1 MRGWMMLTGASLFAV
16 AGAAHAQ
23 SPTQQ
28 TAPPTGSDPVA
39 AAPQDPS
46 ATAPTTD
53 EGSLGD
59 IVVTAQRRSE
69 SLREVPIAI
78 TVVDGA
84 SIRETGA
91 NQLADITQRA
101 PSLNFTATPGV
112 PNFAIRGVGTN
123 SFDYGIESAVGI
135 AVDDVNITLPRFVPL
150 NSLADVERVE
160 VLRGPQGLLFGKN
173 TTAGL
178 ISITTARPELGRFG
192 SSGRVQAGERDQV
205 QTQAVVNLPIGQSA
219 ALRLVGGYQYQKPV
233 TDLVGPGRL
242 DPVRRYFGTAKL
254 LWEPTDRLSLY
265 AIADYQNNGGIE
277 AYSTIRKFGGN
288 DATPIPAA
296 FRPLAPAN
304 FVLTQNTA
312 LGVVASPRN
321 NKTAVGS
328 TDIRRDE
335 RSFGAQFTASYDA
348 GPFAITSVTAYRD
361 LNARANNDV
370 DQTPVP
376 FFDTNIANS
385 QSNQFSQEL
394 RVNNTGPG
402 FLDYTAGLYFFRQHI
417 DAQILQSGTFGV
429 FPASTPVRLS
439 PVNGQSNFDYDS
451 KSYAAFAQ
459 ATFNLTPELR
469 LIVGGRYTR
478 DEIDSTTT
486 VTRVTG
492 VCNLVTFLLSG
503 GRNCVGALAAPIVAD
518 RGVDGFSGRAG
529 VEYEVGTANLYA
541 TYTRGYKGP
550 AVSSAAGAAFA
561 VDPEKVDAYEIGAKI
576 DLADRRIS
584 LNLAGFINDFRDFQ
598 AQVFDQS
605 LNGGLGTFRTGNA
618 STLKTRGI
626 EAEALVRPIRG
637 VTLSGGV
644 TYLDTEYGDYLVS
657 CYFGQTAAQGCNLP
671 GPSFNAAGSPLVGAS
686 KWTTSLAGNV
696 EQPVGRDLK
705 VFVNADWRY
714 RSSFYYA
721 INDPNTIQSG
731 FSVVNVTAGL
741 ADIGDHARVSVF
753 VRNLFDKRYAA
764 AIFPGNFSVGQYV
777 QSLPDNA
784 FRRIGA
790 AFEWRF

>member
-1 MRGWMMLTGASLFAV
+1 MKAWVLLAGASLIAV
-16 AGAAHAQ
+16 SGSAQ
-23 SPTQQ
+23 AQ
-28 TAPPTGSDPVA
+28 TTAQA
-39 AAPQDPS
+39 ES
-46 ATAPTTD
+46 ATSQDATADDPA
-53 EGSLGD
+53 GD
-59 IVVTAQRRSE
+59 IIVTAQRRNE
-69 SLREVPIAI
+69 RLRDVPIAI

-178 ISITTARPELGRFG
+178 ISITTARPELGKFG
-192 SSGRVQAGERDQV
+192 SSGRVQIGERSQV
-205 QTQAVVNLPIGQSA
+205 QSQAVVNLPIGQTA
-219 ALRLVGGYQYQKPV
+219 ALRVVGGYQYQKPV
-233 TDLVGPGRL
+233 TELVGPGKL
-242 DPVRRYFGTAKL
+242 DPVRRWFGTAKL

-265 AIADYQNNGGIE
+265 AIADYQNNSGIE

-288 DATPIPAA
+288 DPTPIPAA
-296 FRPLAPAN
+296 LRPLAPAN
-304 FVLTQNTA
+304 FVIVQNTA
-312 LGVVASPRN
+312 LGVTASPRN
-321 NKTAVGS
+321 NRTAIGS
-328 TDIRRDE
+328 NDVLRNE

-348 GPFAITSVTAYRD
+348 GPVAITSVTAYRD

-370 DQTPVP
+370 DQTPIP

-385 QSNQFSQEL
+385 QSHQFSQEL
-394 RVNNTGPG
+394 RINNSGRG
-402 FLDYTAGLYFFRQHI
+402 VVDYTAGLYYFRQHI

-429 FPASTPVRLS
+429 FPASTPIRLS
-439 PVNGQSNFDYDS
+439 PVNGQSNFDYTT

-459 ATFNLTPELR
+459 LTFNVTQQLR
-469 LIVGGRYTR
+469 LIAGSRYTR
-478 DEIDSTTT
+478 DEIESTTT
-486 VTRVTG
+486 VTAVPG

-503 GRNCVGALAAPIVAD
+503 GRTCVGALAAPVVAD
-518 RGVDGFSGRAG
+518 RGANGFSGRAG
-529 VEYEVGTANLYA
+529 VEYALGTANLYA

-550 AVSSAAGAAFA
+550 AISSAAGVAFA
-561 VDPEKVDAYEIGAKI
+561 VDPERVDAYEVGVKA
-576 DLADRRIS
+576 DLLDRRLT

-598 AQVFDQS
+598 AQVFDPT

-618 STLKTRGI
+618 STLKTRGV
-626 EAEALVRPIRG
+626 EAEAIVRPASG
-637 VTLSGGV
+637 FSLTGGV
-644 TYLDTEYGDYLVS
+644 TYLDTEYGNYNVA
-657 CYFGQTAAQGCNLP
+657 CYFGQTAAQGCSLP

-686 KWTTSLAGNV
+686 KWTTSLAASV
-696 EQPVGRDLK
+696 DRPVGDALR
-705 VFVNADWRY
+705 VFANADWRY

-721 INDPNTIQSG
+721 INDPNTIQPG
-731 FSVVNVTAGL
+731 FSVVNATVG
-741 ADIGDHARVSVF
+741 IGNAEGRARFSVF

-764 AIFPGNFSVGQYV
+764 AIFPGNFSAGQYV

>member
-1 MRGWMMLTGASLFAV
+1 MKAWVLLAGASLIAV
-16 AGAAHAQ
+16 SGSAQ
-23 SPTQQ
+23 AQ
-28 TAPPTGSDPVA
+28 TTAQA
-39 AAPQDPS
+39 ES
-46 ATAPTTD
+46 ATSQDATADDPA
-53 EGSLGD
+53 GD
-59 IVVTAQRRSE
+59 IIVTAQRRNE
-69 SLREVPIAI
+69 RLRDVPIAI

-178 ISITTARPELGRFG
+178 ISITTARPELGKFG
-192 SSGRVQAGERDQV
+192 SSGRVQVGERDQV
-205 QTQAVVNLPIGQSA
+205 QSQAVVNLPIGQTA
-219 ALRLVGGYQYQKPV
+219 ALRVVGGYQYQKPV
-233 TDLVGPGRL
+233 TELVGPGKL
-242 DPVRRYFGTAKL
+242 DPVRRWFGTAKL

-265 AIADYQNNGGIE
+265 AIADYQNNSGIE

-288 DATPIPAA
+288 DPTPIPAA
-296 FRPLAPAN
+296 LRPLAPAN
-304 FVLTQNTA
+304 FVIVQNTA
-312 LGVVASPRN
+312 LGVTASPRN
-321 NKTAVGS
+321 NRTAIGS
-328 TDIRRDE
+328 NDVLRNE

-348 GPFAITSVTAYRD
+348 GPVAITSVTAYRD

-370 DQTPVP
+370 DQTPIP

-385 QSNQFSQEL
+385 QSHQFSQEL
-394 RVNNTGPG
+394 RINNTGRG
-402 FLDYTAGLYFFRQHI
+402 VADYTAGLYYFRQHI

-429 FPASTPVRLS
+429 FPASTPIRLS
-439 PVNGQSNFDYDS
+439 PVNGQSNFDYTT

-459 ATFNLTPELR
+459 LTFNVTQQLR
-469 LIVGGRYTR
+469 LIAGGRYTR
-478 DEIDSTTT
+478 DEIESTTT
-486 VTRVTG
+486 VTAVPG

-503 GRNCVGALAAPIVAD
+503 GRTCVGALAAPVVAD
-518 RGVDGFSGRAG
+518 RGANGFSGRAG
-529 VEYEVGTANLYA
+529 VEYALGTANLYA

-550 AVSSAAGAAFA
+550 AISSAAGVAFA
-561 VDPEKVDAYEIGAKI
+561 VDPERVDAYEVGVKA
-576 DLADRRIS
+576 DLLDRRLT

-598 AQVFDQS
+598 AQVFDPT

-618 STLKTRGI
+618 STLKTRGV
-626 EAEALVRPIRG
+626 EAEAIVRPASG
-637 VTLSGGV
+637 FSLTGGV
-644 TYLDTEYGDYLVS
+644 TYLDTEYGNYNVA
-657 CYFGQTAAQGCNLP
+657 CYFGQTAAQGCSLP

-686 KWTTSLAGNV
+686 KWTTSLAASV
-696 EQPVGRDLK
+696 DRPVGDTLR
-705 VFVNADWRY
+705 VFANADWRY

-721 INDPNTIQSG
+721 INDPNTIQPG
-731 FSVVNVTAGL
+731 FSVVNATVG
-741 ADIGDHARVSVF
+741 IGDAEGRARFSVF

-764 AIFPGNFSVGQYV
+764 AIFPGNFSAGQYV

>member
-1 MRGWMMLTGASLFAV
+1 MKAWVLLAGASLVAV
-16 AGAAHAQ
+16 SGSAQ
-23 SPTQQ
+23 AQ
-28 TAPPTGSDPVA
+28 TTAQAD
-39 AAPQDPS
+39 S
-46 ATAPTTD
+46 ATSQDATADDPA
-53 EGSLGD
+53 GD
-59 IVVTAQRRSE
+59 IIVTAQRRNE
-69 SLREVPIAI
+69 RLRDVPIAI

-178 ISITTARPELGRFG
+178 ISITTARPELGKFG
-192 SSGRVQAGERDQV
+192 SSGRVQVGERDQV
-205 QTQAVVNLPIGQSA
+205 QSQAVVNLPIGQTA
-219 ALRLVGGYQYQKPV
+219 ALRVVGGYQYQKPV
-233 TDLVGPGRL
+233 TELVGPGKL
-242 DPVRRYFGTAKL
+242 DPVRRWFGTAKL

-265 AIADYQNNGGIE
+265 AIADYQKNSGIE

-288 DATPIPAA
+288 DPTPIPAA
-296 FRPLAPAN
+296 LRPLAPAN
-304 FVLTQNTA
+304 FVIVQNAA
-312 LGVVASPRN
+312 LGVTASPRN
-321 NKTAVGS
+321 NRTAIGS
-328 TDIRRDE
+328 NDVLRNE

-348 GPFAITSVTAYRD
+348 GPVAITSVTAYRD

-370 DQTPVP
+370 DQTPIP

-385 QSNQFSQEL
+385 QSHQFSQEL
-394 RVNNTGPG
+394 RINNTGRG
-402 FLDYTAGLYFFRQHI
+402 VADYTAGLYYFRQHI

-429 FPASTPVRLS
+429 FPASTPIRLS
-439 PVNGQSNFDYDS
+439 PVNGQSNFDYTT

-459 ATFNLTPELR
+459 LTFNVTQQLR
-469 LIVGGRYTR
+469 LIAGGRYTR
-478 DEIDSTTT
+478 DEIESTTT
-486 VTRVTG
+486 VTAMPG

-503 GRNCVGALAAPIVAD
+503 GRTCVGALAAPVVAD
-518 RGVDGFSGRAG
+518 RGANGFSGRAG
-529 VEYEVGTANLYA
+529 VEYALGTANLYA

-550 AVSSAAGAAFA
+550 AISSAAGVAFA
-561 VDPEKVDAYEIGAKI
+561 VDPERVDAYEVGVKA
-576 DLADRRIS
+576 DLLDRRLT
-584 LNLAGFINDFRDFQ
+584 LNLAGFINEFRDFQ
-598 AQVFDQS
+598 AQVFDPT

-618 STLKTRGI
+618 STLKTRGV
-626 EAEALVRPIRG
+626 EAEAIVRPASG
-637 VTLSGGV
+637 FSLTGGV
-644 TYLDTEYGDYLVS
+644 TYLDTEYGNYNVA
-657 CYFGQTAAQGCNLP
+657 CYFGQTAAQGCSLP

-686 KWTTSLAGNV
+686 KWTTSLAASV
-696 EQPVGRDLK
+696 DRPVGDTLR
-705 VFVNADWRY
+705 VFANADWRY

-721 INDPNTIQSG
+721 INDPNTIQPG
-731 FSVVNVTAGL
+731 FSVVNATVG
-741 ADIGDHARVSVF
+741 IGDAEGRARFSVF

-764 AIFPGNFSVGQYV
+764 AIFPGNFSAGQYV

>member
-1 MRGWMMLTGASLFAV
+1 MKGWMTLAGASLIAI
-16 AGAAHAQ
+16 AGAAQAQ
-23 SPTQQ
+23 QVAPDAG
-28 TAPPTGSDPVA
+28 TAADAGRQDPGAPA
-39 AAPQDPS
+39 AADDD
-46 ATAPTTD
+46 T
-53 EGSLGD
+53 GLGD

-69 SLREVPIAI
+69 SLRDVPIAI

-112 PNFAIRGVGTN
+112 PNFSIRGVGTN

-135 AVDDVNITLPRFVPL
+135 AVDDVNVTLPRFVPL

-205 QTQAVVNLPIGQSA
+205 QTQAVVNLPIGQTA
-219 ALRLVGGYQYQKPV
+219 ALRVVGGYQYQK
-233 TDLVGPGRL
+233 TATELVGPGRL

-254 LWEPTDRLSLY
+254 LWEPVERLSLY
-265 AIADYQNNGGIE
+265 AIADYQNNSGIE

-288 DATPIPAA
+288 DPTPIPAA

-304 FVLTQNTA
+304 FVITQNTA
-312 LGVVASPRN
+312 LGVVAGPRN
-321 NKTAVGS
+321 NRTAVGS
-328 TDIRRDE
+328 NDIRRHE

-361 LNARANNDV
+361 LEARANNDV
-370 DQTPVP
+370 DQTPIP

-385 QSNQFSQEL
+385 QSHQWSQEL
-394 RVNNTGPG
+394 RVNNSTPG
-402 FLDYTAGLYFFRQHI
+402 FLDYTVGLYAFRQHI
-417 DAQILQSGTFGV
+417 DAQILQAGTFGV
-429 FPASTPVRLS
+429 FPASNPLRLS

-451 KSYAAFAQ
+451 KSYAGFAQ
-459 ATFNLTPELR
+459 LTFNLTPQLR
-469 LIVGGRYTR
+469 LIAGGRYTR
-478 DEIDSTTT
+478 DEIDSRTT
-486 VTRVTG
+486 VTRVAN

-503 GRNCVGALAAPIVAD
+503 GRTCVGALAAPIVAS
-518 RGVDGFSGRAG
+518 REVDGFSGRAG

-550 AVSSAAGAAFA
+550 AVSSAAGAAFS
-561 VDPEKVDAYEIGAKI
+561 VDPEKVDAYEIGAKL

-584 LNLAGFINDFRDFQ
+584 LNVAGFINDFRDFQ

-605 LNGGLGTFRTGNA
+605 LNGGLGSFRTGNA

-626 EAEALVRPIRG
+626 EAEALVRPVRG
-637 VTLSGGV
+637 VSLSGGV
-644 TYLDTEYGDYLVS
+644 TYLDTKYGDYRVS
-657 CYFGQTAAQGCNLP
+657 CFFGQTAAQGCNLP
-671 GPSFNAAGSPLVGAS
+671 GPSFNAAGAPLVGAS

-705 VFVNADWRY
+705 LFVNADWRY
-714 RSSFYYA
+714 RSRFFYA
-721 INDPNTIQSG
+721 IADPSTIQPG
-731 FSVVNVTAGL
+731 FSVVNAAIGI
-741 ADIGDHARVSVF
+741 ADIDDRARFSVF
-753 VRNLFDKRYAA
+753 ARNLFDQRYAA
-764 AIFPGNFSVGQYV
+764 AIFPGNFSAGQYV
-777 QSLPDNA
+777 QSFPDNA
-784 FRRIGA
+784 FRRFGA

>member
-1 MRGWMMLTGASLFAV
+1 MMRAWFLLASASLVAVSGAAQARAQGASPTDPAV
-16 AGAAHAQ
+16 PSQDA
-23 SPTQQ
+23 STD
-28 TAPPTGSDPVA
+28 GSA
-39 AAPQDPS
+39 
-46 ATAPTTD
+46 D
-53 EGSLGD
+53 E
-59 IVVTAQRRSE
+59 IIVTAQRRSE
-69 SLREVPIAI
+69 RLRDVPIAI

-178 ISITTARPELGRFG
+178 ISITTARPELGKLR
-192 SSGRVQAGERDQV
+192 SSGRVQVGERDQV
-205 QTQAVVNLPIGQSA
+205 QSQAVVNLPLGQNA
-219 ALRLVGGYQYQKPV
+219 ALRVVGGYQYQRPV
-233 TDLVGPGRL
+233 TELVGPGRL
-242 DPVRRYFGTAKL
+242 DPVRRWFGTAKL

-265 AIADYQNNGGIE
+265 AIVDYQNNSGIE

-288 DATPIPAA
+288 DPTPIPAVLRA
-296 FRPLAPAN
+296 LAPAN
-304 FVLTQNTA
+304 FVIVQNTA
-312 LGVVASPRN
+312 RGVVASPRN
-321 NKTAVGS
+321 NRTAIGS
-328 TDIRRDE
+328 NDVVRDE

-348 GPFAITSVTAYRD
+348 GPIAITSVTAYRD

-370 DQTPVP
+370 DQTPIP
-376 FFDTNIANS
+376 FFDTNIASS

-394 RVNNTGPG
+394 RINNTDRG
-402 FLDYTAGLYFFRQHI
+402 FVDYTAGFYYFRQHI
-417 DAQILQSGTFGV
+417 DAQILQAGTFGV
-429 FPASTPVRLS
+429 FPASTPLRLS
-439 PVNGQSNFDYDS
+439 PVNGQSNFDYDT

-459 ATFNLTPELR
+459 LTFNLTPELH
-469 LIVGGRYTR
+469 LIAGGRYTR
-478 DEIDSTTT
+478 DEIDSTTS
-486 VTRVTG
+486 VTQVAG
-492 VCNLVTFLLSG
+492 VCNLVTFLTTG
-503 GRNCVGALAAPIVAD
+503 GRTCVGRLAAPITAD

-529 VEYEVGTANLYA
+529 IEYTLGTANLYA

-550 AVSSAAGAAFA
+550 AISSAAGVAFA
-561 VDPEKVDAYEIGAKI
+561 VDPETVNAYEVGVKA
-576 DLADRRIS
+576 DLLDRRLT
-584 LNLAGFINDFRDFQ
+584 LNVAGFINDFRDFQ
-598 AQVFDQS
+598 AQVFDPT

-618 STLKTRGI
+618 STLKTRGV
-626 EAEALVRPIRG
+626 EAEAIVRPVRG
-637 VTLSGGV
+637 ISLTGGV
-644 TYLDTEYGDYLVS
+644 TYLDTEYGDYNVA
-657 CYFGQTAAQGCNLP
+657 CYFGQTAAQGCSLP

-686 KWTTSLAGNV
+686 KWTTSLAVGV
-696 EQPVGRDLK
+696 DQPVGDALR
-705 VFVNADWRY
+705 FFANADWRY

-721 INDPNTIQSG
+721 INDPNTIQPG
-731 FSVVNVTAGL
+731 FSVVNATVG
-741 ADIGDHARVSVF
+741 IGDADGRARVSVF
-753 VRNLFDKRYAA
+753 VRNLFDQRYAA
-764 AIFPGNFSVGQYV
+764 AIFPGNFSAGQYV

>member
-1 MRGWMMLTGASLFAV
+1 MKAWVLLAGASLVAV
-16 AGAAHAQ
+16 SGSAQ
-23 SPTQQ
+23 AQ
-28 TAPPTGSDPVA
+28 TTAQAD
-39 AAPQDPS
+39 S
-46 ATAPTTD
+46 ATSQDATADDPA
-53 EGSLGD
+53 GD
-59 IVVTAQRRSE
+59 IIVTAQRRNE
-69 SLREVPIAI
+69 RLRDVPIAI

-178 ISITTARPELGRFG
+178 ISITTARPELGKFG
-192 SSGRVQAGERDQV
+192 SSGRVQVGERDQV
-205 QTQAVVNLPIGQSA
+205 QSQAVVNLPIGQTA
-219 ALRLVGGYQYQKPV
+219 ALRVVGGYQYQKPV
-233 TDLVGPGRL
+233 TELVGPGKL
-242 DPVRRYFGTAKL
+242 DPVRRWFGTAKL

-265 AIADYQNNGGIE
+265 AIADYQNNSGIE

-288 DATPIPAA
+288 DPTPIPAA
-296 FRPLAPAN
+296 LRPLAPAN
-304 FVLTQNTA
+304 FVIVQNTA
-312 LGVVASPRN
+312 LGVTASPRN
-321 NKTAVGS
+321 NRTAIGS
-328 TDIRRDE
+328 NDVLRNE

-348 GPFAITSVTAYRD
+348 GPVAITSVTAYRD

-370 DQTPVP
+370 DQTPIP

-385 QSNQFSQEL
+385 QSHQFSQEL
-394 RVNNTGPG
+394 RINNTGRG
-402 FLDYTAGLYFFRQHI
+402 VADYTAGLYYFRQHI

-429 FPASTPVRLS
+429 FPASTPIRLS
-439 PVNGQSNFDYDS
+439 PVNGQSNFDYTT

-459 ATFNLTPELR
+459 LTFNVTQQLR
-469 LIVGGRYTR
+469 LIAGGRYTR
-478 DEIDSTTT
+478 DEIESTTT
-486 VTRVTG
+486 VTAMPG

-503 GRNCVGALAAPIVAD
+503 GRTCVGALAAPVVAD
-518 RGVDGFSGRAG
+518 RGANGFSGRAG
-529 VEYEVGTANLYA
+529 VEYALGTANLYA

-550 AVSSAAGAAFA
+550 AISSAAGVAFA
-561 VDPEKVDAYEIGAKI
+561 VDPERVDAYEVGVKA
-576 DLADRRIS
+576 DLLDRRLT
-584 LNLAGFINDFRDFQ
+584 LNLAGFINEFRDFQ
-598 AQVFDQS
+598 AQVFDPT

-618 STLKTRGI
+618 STLKTRGV
-626 EAEALVRPIRG
+626 EAEAIVRPASG
-637 VTLSGGV
+637 FSLTGGV
-644 TYLDTEYGDYLVS
+644 TYLDTEYGNYNVA
-657 CYFGQTAAQGCNLP
+657 CYFGQTAAQGCSLP

-686 KWTTSLAGNV
+686 KWTTSLAASV
-696 EQPVGRDLK
+696 DRPVGDTLR
-705 VFVNADWRY
+705 VFANADWRY

-721 INDPNTIQSG
+721 INDPNTIQPG
-731 FSVVNVTAGL
+731 FSVVNATVG
-741 ADIGDHARVSVF
+741 IGDAEGRARFSVF

-764 AIFPGNFSVGQYV
+764 AIFPGNFSAGQYV

>member
-1 MRGWMMLTGASLFAV
+1 MKAWVLLAGASLVAV
-16 AGAAHAQ
+16 SGSAQ
-23 SPTQQ
+23 AQ
-28 TAPPTGSDPVA
+28 TTAQA
-39 AAPQDPS
+39 ES
-46 ATAPTTD
+46 ATSQDATADDPA
-53 EGSLGD
+53 SD
-59 IVVTAQRRSE
+59 IIVTAQRRNE
-69 SLREVPIAI
+69 RLRDVPIAI

-178 ISITTARPELGRFG
+178 ISITTARPELGKFG
-192 SSGRVQAGERDQV
+192 SSGRVQVGERDQV
-205 QTQAVVNLPIGQSA
+205 QSQAVVNLPIGQTA
-219 ALRLVGGYQYQKPV
+219 ALRVVGGYQYQKPV
-233 TDLVGPGRL
+233 TELVGPGKL
-242 DPVRRYFGTAKL
+242 DPVRRWFGTAKL

-265 AIADYQNNGGIE
+265 AIADYQNNSGIE

-288 DATPIPAA
+288 DPTPIPAA
-296 FRPLAPAN
+296 LRPLAPAN
-304 FVLTQNTA
+304 FVIVQNTA
-312 LGVVASPRN
+312 LGVTASPRN
-321 NKTAVGS
+321 NRTAIGS
-328 TDIRRDE
+328 NDVLRNE
-335 RSFGAQFTASYDA
+335 RSSGAQFTASYDA
-348 GPFAITSVTAYRD
+348 GPVAITSVTAYRD

-370 DQTPVP
+370 DQTPIP

-385 QSNQFSQEL
+385 QSHQFSQEL
-394 RVNNTGPG
+394 RINNTGRG
-402 FLDYTAGLYFFRQHI
+402 VVDYTAGLYYFRQHI
-417 DAQILQSGTFGV
+417 DAQIQQSGTFGV
-429 FPASTPVRLS
+429 FPASTPIRLS
-439 PVNGQSNFDYDS
+439 PVNGQSNFDYTT

-459 ATFNLTPELR
+459 LTFNVTQQLR
-469 LIVGGRYTR
+469 LIAGGRYTR
-478 DEIDSTTT
+478 DEIESTTT
-486 VTRVTG
+486 VTAVPG

-503 GRNCVGALAAPIVAD
+503 GRTCVGALAAPVVAD
-518 RGVDGFSGRAG
+518 RGANGFSGRAG
-529 VEYEVGTANLYA
+529 VEYALGTANLYA

-550 AVSSAAGAAFA
+550 AISSAAGVAFA
-561 VDPEKVDAYEIGAKI
+561 VDPERVDAYEVGVKA
-576 DLADRRIS
+576 DLLDRRLT

-598 AQVFDQS
+598 AQVFDPT

-618 STLKTRGI
+618 STLKTRGV
-626 EAEALVRPIRG
+626 EAEAIVRPASG
-637 VTLSGGV
+637 FSLTGGV
-644 TYLDTEYGDYLVS
+644 TYLDTEYGNYNVA
-657 CYFGQTAAQGCNLP
+657 CYFGQTAAQGCSLP

-686 KWTTSLAGNV
+686 KWTTSLAASV
-696 EQPVGRDLK
+696 DRPVDDALR
-705 VFVNADWRY
+705 VFANADWRY

-721 INDPNTIQSG
+721 INDPNTIQPG
-731 FSVVNVTAGL
+731 FSVVNATVG
-741 ADIGDHARVSVF
+741 IGNAEGRARFSVF

-764 AIFPGNFSVGQYV
+764 AIFPGNFSAGQYV

>member
-1 MRGWMMLTGASLFAV
+1 MKAWVLLAGASLVAV
-16 AGAAHAQ
+16 SGSAQ
-23 SPTQQ
+23 ART
-28 TAPPTGSDPVA
+28 TAQAD
-39 AAPQDPS
+39 S
-46 ATAPTTD
+46 ATSQDATADDPA
-53 EGSLGD
+53 GD
-59 IVVTAQRRSE
+59 IIVTAQRRNE
-69 SLREVPIAI
+69 RLRDVPIAI

-178 ISITTARPELGRFG
+178 ISITTARPELGKFG
-192 SSGRVQAGERDQV
+192 SSGRVQVGERNQV
-205 QTQAVVNLPIGQSA
+205 QSQAVVNLPIGQTA
-219 ALRLVGGYQYQKPV
+219 ALRVVGGYQYQKPV
-233 TDLVGPGRL
+233 TELVGPGKL
-242 DPVRRYFGTAKL
+242 DPVRRWFGTAKL

-265 AIADYQNNGGIE
+265 AIADYQNNSGIE

-288 DATPIPAA
+288 DPTPIPAA
-296 FRPLAPAN
+296 LRPLAPAN
-304 FVLTQNTA
+304 FVIVQNTA
-312 LGVVASPRN
+312 LGITASPRN
-321 NKTAVGS
+321 NRTAIGS
-328 TDIRRDE
+328 NDVLRNE

-348 GPFAITSVTAYRD
+348 GPVAITSVTAYRD

-370 DQTPVP
+370 DQTPIP

-385 QSNQFSQEL
+385 QSHQFSQEL
-394 RVNNTGPG
+394 RINNTGRG
-402 FLDYTAGLYFFRQHI
+402 VADYTAGLYYFRQHI

-429 FPASTPVRLS
+429 FPASTPIRLS
-439 PVNGQSNFDYDS
+439 PVNGQSNFDYTT

-459 ATFNLTPELR
+459 LTFNVTQQLR
-469 LIVGGRYTR
+469 LIAGGRYTR
-478 DEIDSTTT
+478 DEIESTTT
-486 VTRVTG
+486 VTAVPG

-503 GRNCVGALAAPIVAD
+503 GRTCVGALAAPVVAD
-518 RGVDGFSGRAG
+518 RGANGFSGRAG
-529 VEYEVGTANLYA
+529 VEYALGTANLYA

-550 AVSSAAGAAFA
+550 AISSAAGVAFA
-561 VDPEKVDAYEIGAKI
+561 VDPERVDAYEVGVKA
-576 DLADRRIS
+576 DLLNRRLT

-598 AQVFDQS
+598 AQVFDPA

-618 STLKTRGI
+618 STLKTRGV
-626 EAEALVRPIRG
+626 EAEAIVRPASG
-637 VTLSGGV
+637 FSLTGGV
-644 TYLDTEYGDYLVS
+644 TYLDTEYGNYNVA
-657 CYFGQTAAQGCNLP
+657 CYFGQTAAQGCSLP

-686 KWTTSLAGNV
+686 KWTTSLAASV
-696 EQPVGRDLK
+696 DRPVGDALR
-705 VFVNADWRY
+705 VFANADWRY

-721 INDPNTIQSG
+721 INDPNTIQPG
-731 FSVVNVTAGL
+731 FSVVNATVG
-741 ADIGDHARVSVF
+741 IGDAEGRARFSVF

-764 AIFPGNFSVGQYV
+764 AIFPGNFSAGQYV

-790 AFEWRF
+790 AFERRF

>member
-1 MRGWMMLTGASLFAV
+1 MKAWVLLAGASLIAV
-16 AGAAHAQ
+16 SGSAQ
-23 SPTQQ
+23 AQ
-28 TAPPTGSDPVA
+28 TTAQA
-39 AAPQDPS
+39 ES
-46 ATAPTTD
+46 ATSQDATADDPA
-53 EGSLGD
+53 GD
-59 IVVTAQRRSE
+59 IIVTAQRRNE
-69 SLREVPIAI
+69 RLRDVPIAI

-112 PNFAIRGVGTN
+112 PNFAIRGVVTN

-178 ISITTARPELGRFG
+178 ISITTARPELGKFG
-192 SSGRVQAGERDQV
+192 SSGRVQVGERDQV
-205 QTQAVVNLPIGQSA
+205 QSQAVVNLPIGQTA
-219 ALRLVGGYQYQKPV
+219 ALRVVGGYQYQKPV
-233 TDLVGPGRL
+233 TELVGPGKL
-242 DPVRRYFGTAKL
+242 DPVRRWFGTAKL

-265 AIADYQNNGGIE
+265 AIADYQNNSGIE

-288 DATPIPAA
+288 DPTPIPAA
-296 FRPLAPAN
+296 LRPLAPAN
-304 FVLTQNTA
+304 FVIVQNTA
-312 LGVVASPRN
+312 LGVTASPRN
-321 NKTAVGS
+321 NRTAIGS
-328 TDIRRDE
+328 NDVLRNE

-348 GPFAITSVTAYRD
+348 GPVAITSVTAYRD

-370 DQTPVP
+370 DQTPIP

-385 QSNQFSQEL
+385 QSHQFSQEL
-394 RVNNTGPG
+394 RINNTGRG
-402 FLDYTAGLYFFRQHI
+402 VADYTAGLYYFRQHI

-429 FPASTPVRLS
+429 FPASTPIRLS
-439 PVNGQSNFDYDS
+439 PVNGQSNFDYTT

-459 ATFNLTPELR
+459 LTFNVTQQLR
-469 LIVGGRYTR
+469 LIAGGRYTR
-478 DEIDSTTT
+478 DEIESTTT
-486 VTRVTG
+486 VTAVPG

-503 GRNCVGALAAPIVAD
+503 GRTCVGALAAPVVAD
-518 RGVDGFSGRAG
+518 RGANGFSGRAG
-529 VEYEVGTANLYA
+529 VEYALGTANLYA

-550 AVSSAAGAAFA
+550 AISSAAGVAFA
-561 VDPEKVDAYEIGAKI
+561 VDPERVDAYEVGVKA
-576 DLADRRIS
+576 DLLDRRLT

-598 AQVFDQS
+598 AQVFDPT

-618 STLKTRGI
+618 STLKTRGV
-626 EAEALVRPIRG
+626 EAEAIVRPASG
-637 VTLSGGV
+637 FSLTGGV
-644 TYLDTEYGDYLVS
+644 TYLDTEYGNYNVA
-657 CYFGQTAAQGCNLP
+657 CYFGQTAAQGCSLP

-686 KWTTSLAGNV
+686 KWTTSLAASV
-696 EQPVGRDLK
+696 DRPVGDTLR
-705 VFVNADWRY
+705 VFANADWRY

-721 INDPNTIQSG
+721 INDPNTIQPG
-731 FSVVNVTAGL
+731 FSVVNATVG
-741 ADIGDHARVSVF
+741 IGDAEGRARFSVF

-764 AIFPGNFSVGQYV
+764 AIFPGNFSAGQYV